1 MSIDDNVLYLRL
13 SPEFGGTRFGHF
25 EQRVVRLGSDPGC
38 DIAIAQGFG
47 VAPEHVQVLFE
58 GPTNII
64 VAPADRAADVYLW
77 KPNAPRPEL
86 VSTPTA
92 IRPGESFAL
101 ATPTGPRFIIELD
114 EPPEEVKQARLASG
128 RSRGLSMGGR
138 KLTGKAMADEV
149 KRQAFTTLLV
159 QKPMQMAQRA
169 WIFVKSGAILQ
180 PRNIIIGVTMLGG
193 YIVGGA
199 SFCSARRSKANLE
212 AVNERYDG
220 CKDELAAERGGSDD
234 PVKMKFSD
242 LANVI
247 VGSTRVESALKKD
260 RTFGALVK
268 ERTRG
273 ILSDPGAYDWMFKAG
288 SGRANQFVQWRTRLM
303 ERDELDGQTVLIA
316 TWLAAPPY
324 AKPYTAP
331 LYERQL
337 DSEANDACARGN
349 LGLTYRQAVNLGM
362 EVQLDAFHRGAA
374 AAVDDTSIRKEML
387 AQTAAMVG
395 EELPEELTMEI
406 KGVGTSG
413 KEYCIYAEGEDNR
426 DRRKDLLDVVA
437 QNFAKDSPEVPIE
450 AGGVGVAAR
459 VARFYA
465 ADLPGSQ
472 YDASRRIAR
481 TVSFMR
487 NKESISRALEDEGPR
502 GEWVL
507 KRTADVYARAI
518 AVPCIGVLDPDKD
531 EAILANVLGDRLPN
545 AIHCLVLNYQLNTDG

>member
-1 MSIDDNVLYLRL
+1 MSFDDKVLYLRL

-47 VAPEHVQVLFE
+47 VAPEHVQVLFD
-58 GPTNII
+58 GPNNII

-86 VSTPTA
+86 VTTPTA

-101 ATPTGPRFIIELD
+101 ATPTGPRFIIEMDDL
-114 EPPEEVKQARLASG
+114 PEELQAARAAAG
-128 RSRGLSMGGR
+128 GPRIGGR
-138 KLTGKAMADEV
+138 KLTAKSMGDEV
-149 KRQAFTTLLV
+149 KRQAWTSLLV
-159 QKPMQMAQRA
+159 LGPMQLAQRA

-180 PRNIIIGVTMLGG
+180 PRNIILGVTILGG
-193 YIVGGA
+193 YIIGGA
-199 SFCSARRSKANLE
+199 SFCSARKSKANLD

-220 CKDELAAERGGSDD
+220 CQEELAAERGGSND

-247 VGSTRVESALKKD
+247 VGSTRVENALKKD
-260 RTFGALVK
+260 RKFGALVK
-268 ERTRG
+268 ERTRA

-288 SGRANQFVQWRTRLM
+288 SGRANKFVAWRTRLM
-303 ERDELDGQTVLIA
+303 ERDELDGQTVLVA

-324 AKPYTAP
+324 AQPYTEP

-337 DSEANDACARGN
+337 DSEANDACVRGN
-349 LGLTYRQAVNLGM
+349 LGITYRQAVNLGM
-362 EVQLDAFHRGAA
+362 DVQLDAFHRGTAA
-374 AAVDDTSIRKEML
+374 AIDDTSARKDL
-387 AQTAAMVG
+387 LTTTAAGVG
-395 EELPEELTMEI
+395 QELPEELTIEI

-413 KEYCIYAEGEDNR
+413 KEYCVYAEGDDDR
-426 DRRKDLLDVVA
+426 DKRKKLLDVVA
-437 QNFAKDSPEVPIE
+437 RNFAKDSPEVPME
-450 AGGVGVAAR
+450 AGGVGVTAR

-472 YDASRRIAR
+472 YDGSRRIAR
-481 TVSFMR
+481 TVNFMR
-487 NKESISRALEDEGPR
+487 NKDSVTRALEEEGPR
-502 GEWVL
+502 GESVL
-507 KRTADVYARAI
+507 KKTADVYARAI

-531 EAILANVLGDRLPN
+531 EAVLNTVLGERLPN

>member
-1 MSIDDNVLYLRL
+1 MSFDDKVLYLRL

-58 GPTNII
+58 GPNNII

-77 KPNAPRPEL
+77 KPHAPRPEL
-86 VSTPTA
+86 VTTPTA

-114 EPPEEVKQARLASG
+114 DLPEDVLQ
-128 RSRGLSMGGR
+128 SRGPGGMRVGGR
-138 KLTGKAMADEV
+138 KLTAKSMGDEV
-149 KRQAFTTLLV
+149 KRQAFTSLLV
-159 QKPMQMAQRA
+159 TKPAQLAQKAVVF
-169 WIFVKSGAILQ
+169 IKSGAFLQ
-180 PRNIIIGVTMLGG
+180 PRNIILAVTILGG
-193 YIVGGA
+193 YVIGA
-199 SFCSARRSKANLE
+199 TSFCSSRRSKANLV

-220 CKDELAAERGGSDD
+220 CQEELAAERGGSND

-260 RTFGALVK
+260 RKFGALVK
-268 ERTRG
+268 ERPRA

-316 TWLAAPPY
+316 TWLGASPY
-324 AKPYTAP
+324 AQPYTTP
-331 LYERQL
+331 LYERRL
-337 DSEANDACARGN
+337 DSESNDACVRGN
-349 LGLTYRQAVNLGM
+349 LGITYRQAVNLGLT
-362 EVQLDAFHRGAA
+362 VQLDAFHRGTAA
-374 AAVDDTSIRKEML
+374 AIDDTSIRKEML
-387 AQTAAMVG
+387 GATAAGVG
-395 EELPEELTMEI
+395 EEIPEDLTIEI

-413 KEYCIYAEGEDNR
+413 KEYCIYAEGDDNR
-426 DRRKDLLDVVA
+426 DRRKELLEVVA
-437 QNFAKDSPEVPIE
+437 RNFAKDSPEVPLE
-450 AGGVGVAAR
+450 AGGVGITAR

-465 ADLPGSQ
+465 AELPVSQ
-472 YDASRRIAR
+472 YDASRKVAR
-481 TVSFMR
+481 TVNFMR
-487 NKESISRALEDEGPR
+487 NKDSVTRALEEEGPR
-502 GEWVL
+502 GDWVL
-507 KRTADVYARAI
+507 KKTADVYARAI

-531 EAILANVLGDRLPN
+531 PAVLAAVLGDRLPN
-545 AIHCLVLNYQLNTDG
+545 AIHCLVLNYQLNTEG